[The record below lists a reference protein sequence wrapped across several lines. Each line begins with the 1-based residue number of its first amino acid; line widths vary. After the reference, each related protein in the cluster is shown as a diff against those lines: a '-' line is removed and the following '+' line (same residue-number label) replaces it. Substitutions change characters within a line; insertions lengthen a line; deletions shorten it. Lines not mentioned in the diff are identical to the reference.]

1 MGDPVTTFE
10 ITGTDIQALGEFYQ
24 RAFDWKLGAPQPA
37 YTMAYP
43 AENEKVVGVLT
54 PVRPGTPTH
63 AMFYV
68 QVGDIDAALAKVERL
83 GGRTVLPRV
92 GVPDGPTIGR
102 FADPEGNVVGLW
114 IPRAAT
120 R

>member
-1 MGDPVTTFE
+1 MGDPVNSFE
-10 ITGTDIQALGEFYQ
+10 IMGADLKKLSAFYQ
-24 RAFDWKLGAPQPA
+24 QAFDWKLGTPQAA

-43 AENEKVVGVLT
+43 KDDLPVAGVLFQA
-54 PVRPGTPTH
+54 RPGQSGH

-68 QVGDIDAALAKVERL
+68 QVADIDAKLAQIERL
-83 GGRTVLPRV
+83 GGRTVMKRIA
-92 GVPDGPTIGR
+92 VPDGPTIGQ

-114 IPRAAT
+114 IPRP

>member
-10 ITGTDIQALGEFYQ
+10 ISGKDITALGAFYQ
-24 RAFDWKLGAPQPA
+24 RAFDWTLGAPQPA
-37 YTMAYP
+37 YTMVYP

-54 PVRPGTPTH
+54 PVPQGTPGH

-68 QVGDIDAALAKVERL
+68 QVADIDAALARIERL
-83 GGRTVLPRV
+83 GGRSVLPRV

-102 FADPEGNVVGLW
+102 FADPEGNIVGLW
-114 IPRAAT
+114 IPRVRT